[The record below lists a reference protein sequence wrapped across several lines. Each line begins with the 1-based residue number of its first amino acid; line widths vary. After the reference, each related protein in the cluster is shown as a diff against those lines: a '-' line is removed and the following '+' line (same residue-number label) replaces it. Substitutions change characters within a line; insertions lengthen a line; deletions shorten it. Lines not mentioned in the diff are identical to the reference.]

1 MRRRRCF
8 QRESPDSARLF
19 ETPESSRPYTLQMK
33 SQRSIS
39 LILLLGAALS
49 AAVSVVPALAQ
60 KGPYKIIETKKA
72 GGDGGWDY
80 ITADSADRRLYY
92 ARSGAGGAL
101 HVLNLDTLDP
111 IGEVPTGK
119 AHGAAIDDATHHGFA
134 TAAHVVM
141 FDTQTLKV
149 LKTIPTQGQPD
160 GFLDDPGTHHVYI
173 LSHVSPNVTV
183 LDAATGDI
191 VKAFD
196 VGGAVEQA
204 VLDNK
209 GHLFIDLEDK
219 DAIAVVDTHSLVQSG
234 KFDIS
239 SQGGGCAGLAMDT
252 KNGILFAA
260 CRDRNNMIIVR
271 SSDGKILT
279 TLPIGVGCDGAVF
292 NPATQE
298 VFSTQG
304 DGTLTVIKEHSPTYF
319 SVEQT
324 LATKKGART
333 IALDQKTGH
342 ILTAT
347 ADFGPEPPL
356 QSARPYPRPSIL
368 PGTFQILVIGK

>member
-1 MRRRRCF
+1 
-8 QRESPDSARLF
+8 
-19 ETPESSRPYTLQMK
+19 MK
-33 SQRSIS
+33 SAHRIP
-39 LILLLGAALS
+39 LTLLLVPALFAAIS
-49 AAVSVVPALAQ
+49 AVPALAQ
-60 KGPYKIIETKKA
+60 KGPYKVIETKKV

-80 ITADSADRRLYY
+80 VTADSAERRLYY
-92 ARSGAGGAL
+92 ARSGPDGAL
-101 HVLNLDTLDP
+101 HVLNLDTLAP
-111 IGEVPTGK
+111 IGDVPTGN

-141 FDTQTLKV
+141 FDTRTLKV
-149 LKTIPTQGQPD
+149 LKTIPTQGRPD
-160 GFLDDPGTHHVYI
+160 GFLDDPNTHHVYI

-183 LDAATGDI
+183 LDAATGNI
-191 VKAFD
+191 IKAFD

-252 KNGILFAA
+252 TNGILFAA

-279 TLPIGVGCDGAVF
+279 SLPIGVGCDGAVF

-304 DGTLTVIKEHSPTYF
+304 DGTLTVIKEHSPSYF

-324 LATKKGART
+324 LDTKKGART
-333 IALDQKTGH
+333 ITFDKKTGH

-356 QSARPYPRPSIL
+356 QSAQPYRRPPIL
-368 PGTFQILVIGK
+368 PGTFQIIVIGK